1 LKKLRLFDVFFLT
14 DPLFGEIRFAI
25 VAILRMRFVQSIQ
38 QQQCNGTVTGTGGAV
53 LETMG
58 SITRRYGNHNGSFF
72 AALKLRWCRFVAC
85 LAHSSFVVGKL
96 REHGGTAL
104 PAKCRCVWL
113 RAIAKRNAPEQGL
126 FESSNVGS
134 PALET

>member
-1 LKKLRLFDVFFLT
+1 MPLSDGFFLT

-25 VAILRMRFVQSIQ
+25 VAVLQCGLSSQSNNSK
-38 QQQCNGTVTGTGGAV
+38 CNGTVTGTGSAV

-72 AALKLRWCRFVAC
+72 AALKLRSLVPFCCMLSAFFVCR
-85 LAHSSFVVGKL
+85 
-96 REHGGTAL
+96 REIARARWDSP

-113 RAIAKRNAPEQGL
+113 RAIAKRNTP
-126 FESSNVGS
+126 ESSNVGS